1 MNYLLSQLVWREVN
15 GRDAWTAPD
24 ASDRILD
31 LRPLSA
37 QAQAVTP
44 SGFILIATHRTP
56 RPSETLLAT
65 STGKLEA
72 NATDAVKSLLG
83 IPETVTAQTM
93 QDLVRVL
100 LGVYSDPDAGLICPP
115 LMPDRRG
122 ILRFSLGEIQ
132 HSEPCPRSGVVFDNV
147 LKVLHNTYRQTRE
160 SGGQVHRKLLSVWK
174 RKFGIANYEV
184 FIPLDLPKES
194 PIRPSTTLRDNFDVG
209 NHTDIDGEASS
220 DGWLWASIEDTGLAQ
235 FRTDGTTYAQCQAS
249 NAMRTYR
256 SESDLSSTD
265 HYVQAEL
272 RTENNAMT
280 PIIFA
285 RKDSSA
291 DLTFY
296 ECQLGAGSDVLW
308 ILKVISGTPTVLTT
322 NALVINTGTFYTIKF
337 NIDGSTLQTFNSGSQ
352 VGTDFT
358 DTAVTAGL
366 RTGIKAQGS
375 GGVLQSGGIENFE
388 ASDGLLDTPHVYRG
402 RASRQYM
409 SRRMG

>member
-1 MNYLLSQLVWREVN
+1 
-15 GRDAWTAPD
+15 
-24 ASDRILD
+24 
-31 LRPLSA
+31 
-37 QAQAVTP
+37 
-44 SGFILIATHRTP
+44 
-56 RPSETLLAT
+56 
-65 STGKLEA
+65 
-72 NATDAVKSLLG
+72 
-83 IPETVTAQTM
+83 
-93 QDLVRVL
+93 
-100 LGVYSDPDAGLICPP
+100 
-115 LMPDRRG
+115 
-122 ILRFSLGEIQ
+122 
-132 HSEPCPRSGVVFDNV
+132 
-147 LKVLHNTYRQTRE
+147 
-160 SGGQVHRKLLSVWK
+160 
-174 RKFGIANYEV
+174 
-184 FIPLDLPKES
+184 
-194 PIRPSTTLRDNFDVG
+194 
-209 NHTDIDGEASS
+209 
-220 DGWLWASIEDTGLAQ
+220 
-235 FRTDGTTYAQCQAS
+235 
-249 NAMRTYR
+249 
-256 SESDLSSTD
+256 
-265 HYVQAEL
+265 
-272 RTENNAMT
+272 MT